1 MNSFPLERA
10 DLEGEPFEGGDEGV
24 VEAAVAASPSR
35 WPQGKV
41 PACPRLTLRWVV
53 EQPESR
59 PLAYLKQGANLMST
73 SVWWKVLDEG
83 LLRKNQ
89 KGDQVEWNLVLIPS
103 PHRGGVPNPS
113 PAGGLLELSGFL
125 VEGMSSSSLGRKS
138 LQSLSDL
145 QTQTGQ
151 RERILRE

>member
-1 MNSFPLERA
+1 
-10 DLEGEPFEGGDEGV
+10 
-24 VEAAVAASPSR
+24 
-35 WPQGKV
+35 
-41 PACPRLTLRWVV
+41 
-53 EQPESR
+53 
-59 PLAYLKQGANLMST
+59 MST

-125 VEGMSSSSLGRKS
+125 VEGMSSSNLGRKV
-138 LQSLSDL
+138 LQHLGIPAEPVGPPNAKGAEGEDPA
-145 QTQTGQ
+145 GVK
-151 RERILRE
+151 RELAL